1 MVKTTVNVD
10 GMMCGMCES
19 HINNAIREAFPNVKV
34 STSHTKGQSVI
45 QSEIDITEA
54 ALRDVITPTGYQ
66 LISITSEEAGEK
78 KGLFAKLFH

>member
-1 MVKTTVNVD
+1 MYKITAKID

-19 HINNAIREAFPNVKV
+19 HINDAIRKAFPNVKV

-45 QSEIDITEA
+45 QSETDITEA

-66 LISITSEEAGEK
+66 LLSVTAEEAGEK